1 MPNDDDL
8 ALKEGRCMV
17 LIEMWVNMTKGV
29 QKSENNRVLAEF
41 DTKRMK
47 LRFSMK
53 PDAFI
58 QLVKVMNFN
67 EMDMLVMRSMGMIR
81 DAAGIVNVYLSDEH
95 LLNECMKKMIKDSD
109 VIQGLCKSSFFL
121 TTISRNAGI
130 VIPYDPHMTMLEVK
144 KRAEDFYDIKSHTIR
159 LERMSGEIL
168 CGRTLQKCNVKPG
181 DCIRVVE

>member
-1 MPNDDDL
+1 
-8 ALKEGRCMV
+8 
-17 LIEMWVNMTKGV
+17 
-29 QKSENNRVLAEF
+29 
-41 DTKRMK
+41 
-47 LRFSMK
+47 
-53 PDAFI
+53 
-58 QLVKVMNFN
+58 
-67 EMDMLVMRSMGMIR
+67 
-81 DAAGIVNVYLSDEH
+81 
-95 LLNECMKKMIKDSD
+95 MIKDSD

-181 DCIRVVE
+181 DCIRIVEV